1 MSLQTS
7 LQDPSLSPHHLCSV
21 CRDIL
26 LPFLQLKQLALKH
39 ERFLLKYQAKIKQFG
54 VSSVK
59 SSVDDVKEAAEDTR
73 GGEAEEVEDENHNED
88 MAKNGGLKDVVHCR
102 ICGPTKILKKSS
114 LNNHLRIFHKEKDV
128 ACEILG
134 CGIKFKKKSDM
145 KKHIRNV
152 HNNEKSLC
160 MQCGDS
166 FKDLNYHIKVFHEN
180 VHYPCDIC
188 SKVYTTKQGL
198 AFHMKHSHGNG
209 KKEVCHICAVEV
221 KHVRHH
227 IKMKHSGSVDKN
239 IPCQD
244 KNCIKKF
251 RTKQEASIHFNSAHL
266 NKKEMCTL
274 CKQWF
279 KNLYNHIHQTHENEK
294 KHVCDQCG
302 KAFGKKNDL
311 KVHKDRIHLFKR
323 YICPKCGKTI
333 SKIREHLK
341 TVHNVTQVNMEEI
354 EEAKKYVSQPQQDQS
369 LAPSLPRS
377 PVSLQSL
384 PALQTVSPQSLPALQ
399 TVSPQSLPAPQTVP
413 QAWPGSQ
420 PENLDL

>member
-1 MSLQTS
+1 M
-7 LQDPSLSPHHLCSV
+7 
-21 CRDIL
+21 
-26 LPFLQLKQLALKH
+26 PFLQLKQLALKH

-54 VSSVK
+54 LSSVRR
-59 SSVDDVKEAAEDTR
+59 SVNDVKEKTEEIR
-73 GGEAEEVEDENHNED
+73 LGEAEEEVEDENQNED
-88 MAKNGGLKDVVHCR
+88 VVEIGEPNDKVHCR
-102 ICGPTKILKKSS
+102 ICGPTRILKKSS

-128 ACEILG
+128 ACEISG
-134 CGIKFKKKSDM
+134 CDIKFKKKSDM

-160 MQCGDS
+160 VQCGDC

-180 VHYPCDIC
+180 VQYPCDIC
-188 SKVYTTKQGL
+188 TKEYTTKQGL
-198 AFHMKHSHGNG
+198 AFHMKHSHGSG
-209 KKEVCHICAVEV
+209 KKEICHICAVEV

-227 IKMKHSGSVDKN
+227 IKMKHSGAVDKN

-244 KNCIKKF
+244 ENCVKKF
-251 RTKQEASIHFNSAHL
+251 RTKQEASIHFNSGHL

-274 CKQWF
+274 CKHWF

-354 EEAKKYVSQPQQDQS
+354 EEAKTNLSQPKPDQIP
-369 LAPSLPRS
+369 APSLPRS
-377 PVSLQSL
+377 PAPGQSL
-384 PALQTVSPQSLPALQ
+384 PALKAGPKSWPDS
-399 TVSPQSLPAPQTVP
+399 
-413 QAWPGSQ
+413 QADNQ
-420 PENLDL
+420 DL